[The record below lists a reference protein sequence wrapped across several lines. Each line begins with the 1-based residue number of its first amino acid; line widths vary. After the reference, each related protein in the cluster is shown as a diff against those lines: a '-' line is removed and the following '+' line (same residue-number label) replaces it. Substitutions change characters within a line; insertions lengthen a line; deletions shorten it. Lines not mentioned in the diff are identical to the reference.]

1 VVVGGG
7 LQHCSLEHLPNLHGL
22 LLQTAGPAV
31 VQGLAPLAT
40 LAALGCAPGMTTQP
54 FVHLKSQQVSGV
66 GVVVTVVA
74 GVVVTV
80 VARVVV
86 TVVAGVVVTVVR
98 TTVVGVKQ
106 HCF

>member
-7 LQHCSLEHLPNLHGL
+7 RQHWSLEHLPNLHGL
-22 LLQTAGPAV
+22 LLQAAGPAV
-31 VQGLAPLAT
+31 VQGLAPLTTA
-40 LAALGCAPGMTTQP
+40 AALGCAPGMATQP

-80 VARVVV
+80 VA
-86 TVVAGVVVTVVR
+86 GVVVTVVR